1 MDSSYTYEP
10 PTVDSAMTTAASAST
25 GDINYEYS
33 GAGAYTLDLMMTVV
47 MVSYAFLFSVM
58 LYSCMCTRHPAG
70 FVQFDPEVPAPP
82 KTGVVAELDQ
92 MWRKAF
98 ISKVCED
105 GWRQKQKSPAPC
117 LSPAPPLPLPIQVY
131 GIMSAQLFITFA
143 ISCSMMKFGGR
154 DLIMWVSRDG
164 DTISTPRS
172 TPPLP
177 RYIYC
182 RCPRRVFNPLIC
194 FPCQRLPS
202 AVSTHQA
209 PPACRLVDFHHFH
222 RPHDHD
228 SNRIDVQPEKIPL
241 QPHSPLGARPAR
253 STLLAPP
260 RRRPAPASHPPF
272 PYAPAEP
279 KPGRPQVFTVTMS
292 FMVGLT
298 CTPLPSARALSP
310 RLPPE

>member
-98 ISKVCED
+98 ISKV
-105 GWRQKQKSPAPC
+105 
-117 LSPAPPLPLPIQVY
+117 Y
-131 GIMSAQLFITFA
+131 GIMSAQLFITFV

-164 DTISTPRS
+164 SWTFTTSIVLMITTLIGLMCNRK
-172 TPPLP
+172 
-177 RYIYC
+177 RYPC
-182 RCPRRVFNPLIC
+182 NLI
-194 FPCQRLPS
+194 
-202 AVSTHQA
+202 
-209 PPACRLVDFHHFH
+209 
-222 RPHDHD
+222 
-228 SNRIDVQPEKIPL
+228 
-241 QPHSPLGARPAR
+241 
-253 STLLAPP
+253 LLL
-260 RRRPAPASHPPF
+260 
-272 PYAPAEP
+272 
-279 KPGRPQVFTVTMS
+279 VFTVTMS

-298 CTPLPSARALSP
+298 CTQYAAAGLSTLVIEAFALTSIIFIGLTLFTIQSKIDFSFFGAGLGVALLALLMWGWFAMFAFPSFMFSQVYALAGSVIFSLYVVYDTWLITQTLSYDEYIVGAINLYLDFINLFLMILRLLTTGAR
-310 RLPPE
+310 E